1 MNIVLDLLRLALF
14 LYILVLFS
22 RVVLDL
28 VRMLARD
35 WRPTGVVLVLA
46 EGVYMLTDPPLRA
59 LRKVIPPLTLGP
71 VRLDLAFMVLLLAC
85 YILSGVLATLG
96 R

>member
-1 MNIVLDLLRLALF
+1 MIELLRLALF

-59 LRKVIPPLTLGP
+59 LRKVIPPLSLGP

-85 YILSGVLATLG
+85 YLLSGLLSTLS
-96 R
+96 

>member
-1 MNIVLDLLRLALF
+1 MDIVIELLRLALF
-14 LYILVLFS
+14 LYILVLFA

-59 LRKVIPPLTLGP
+59 LRKVIPPLSLGP

-85 YILSGVLATLG
+85 YLLSGLLSTLA
-96 R
+96 

>member
-1 MNIVLDLLRLALF
+1 MDIVLDLLRLALF

-85 YILSGVLATLG
+85 YILSGVLSALG
-96 R
+96 

>member
-1 MNIVLDLLRLALF
+1 MDIVIELLRLALF

-59 LRKVIPPLTLGP
+59 LRKVIPPLSLGP

-85 YILSGVLATLG
+85 YLLSGLLSTLA
-96 R
+96 

>member
-1 MNIVLDLLRLALF
+1 MDIVIEGLRLALF
-14 LYILVLFS
+14 LYILVLFA

-46 EGVYMLTDPPLRA
+46 EGVYMLTDPPLRL
-59 LRKVIPPLTLGP
+59 LRKVIPPLSLGP

-85 YILSGVLATLG
+85 YLLSGLLSTLA
-96 R
+96 

>member
-1 MNIVLDLLRLALF
+1 VDIVIELLRLALF
-14 LYILVLFS
+14 LYILVLFA

-59 LRKVIPPLTLGP
+59 LRKVIPPLSLGP
-71 VRLDLAFMVLLLAC
+71 VRLDLAFMVLLLAS
-85 YILSGVLATLG
+85 YLLSGLLSTLA
-96 R
+96 

>member
-1 MNIVLDLLRLALF
+1 VDIVIELLRLALF

-59 LRKVIPPLTLGP
+59 LRKVIPPLSLGP

-85 YILSGVLATLG
+85 YLLSGLLSTLA
-96 R
+96 